1 MVFLVAQWEE
11 ENSVS
16 TISESKVVLTD
27 QSVEE
32 DLKEGMTVQVLV
44 GKSQRE
50 TVLSTKQQYWRYLVS
65 IIAVHSLASALKFLF
80 LTILARG
87 MIRGSSA
94 CFNVSYSSI

>member
-50 TVLSTKQQYWRYLVS
+50 TVLSTKQQY
-65 IIAVHSLASALKFLF
+65 
-80 LTILARG
+80 
-87 MIRGSSA
+87 
-94 CFNVSYSSI
+94 

>member
-1 MVFLVAQWEE
+1 MVFLMVQWEE

-27 QSVEE
+27 QSAEE

-50 TVLSTKQQYWRYLVS
+50 TVLSTKQQY
-65 IIAVHSLASALKFLF
+65 
-80 LTILARG
+80 
-87 MIRGSSA
+87 
-94 CFNVSYSSI
+94 

>member
-1 MVFLVAQWEE
+1 MRMVFLVVQWEG

-27 QSVEE
+27 QSAEE

-44 GKSQRE
+44 GKTSKGKSTLYQA
-50 TVLSTKQQYWRYLVS
+50 TVLKIFGKYHCHSVS
-65 IIAVHSLASALKFLF
+65 GLKFLF

-94 CFNVSYSSI
+94 CFNASCSSI